1 VQKINLIPHGVSY
14 NPSFCEGLATLKVR
28 AKSGQ
33 AQLKMLYVGYL
44 LEYKGVQDTIKAL
57 AILNKELYVDTVLTI
72 VGEGPY
78 KPELMKLAKRLGI
91 EDKIIW
97 KSFVKRDELIK
108 EYCQADVVVFPSK
121 GEMFGLVAYEA
132 LALGKPVIVAKK
144 AALIEC
150 CYKYANCMCVE
161 SVKELAEKIIELS
174 DHLCTLTN
182 LRSPPSWSE
191 VVTKYLELYS
201 QIYKVRGGV

>member
-1 VQKINLIPHGVSY
+1 
-14 NPSFCEGLATLKVR
+14 
-28 AKSGQ
+28 
-33 AQLKMLYVGYL
+33 MLYVGYL

-78 KPELMKLAKRLGI
+78 KPELMKLTKRLGI

-108 EYCQADVVVFPSK
+108 EYCQANVVVFPSK

-132 LALGKPVIVAKK
+132 LALGKPVSVAKK

-161 SVKELAEKIIELS
+161 GVKELAEKIIELS
-174 DHLCTLTN
+174 DHLYILTN

-191 VVTKYLELYS
+191 IVTKYLELYT
-201 QIYKVRGGV
+201 QIHKVRAGV